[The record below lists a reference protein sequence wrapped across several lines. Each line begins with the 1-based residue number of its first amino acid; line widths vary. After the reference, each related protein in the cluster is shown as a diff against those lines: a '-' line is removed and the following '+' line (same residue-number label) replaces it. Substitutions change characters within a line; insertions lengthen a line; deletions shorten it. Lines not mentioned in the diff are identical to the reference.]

1 MEFQVLGDV
10 AASHR
15 GSPVELGRRQERCLL
30 GLLLLEP
37 RRVLLT
43 ERLIE
48 LLWSDVDAAD
58 RRATLHTYV
67 ARLRRRLAPYG
78 VRIVTRGAGYLID
91 VDPATVDLHRFTAE
105 VDRTR
110 TIADPAVRAQALAAA
125 LDLWRGPLLVGVA
138 DEALRQRLGRGLEE
152 RRLAAFERRVE
163 AELAAGEHVR
173 VVGLLADLVR
183 EFPTREHGIELFMVA
198 LTRAGRRAEA
208 LEVYRDARRT
218 LVEEFGVE
226 PGQDLQRLHQRI
238 LADDPDLAFPT
249 LSHADKTSA
258 APRHLPRD
266 IPGFIGRDADL
277 VTLDNAASDDGA
289 SSGVAPICTIGGIGG
304 LGKTALAVHWAHRVA
319 SRYPDGQVFVNLRGH
334 GTDSPTRPIDA
345 LGQLL
350 RALSVPP
357 ERIPLDVDEAAAL
370 YRSTLAE
377 RRVLVLLDNAVSSEQ
392 VRPLLPASAYCLTV
406 ITSRNRLDGLVAH
419 EGAQRLRLGLLSDD
433 EAYRLVATMIG
444 ADRAASGRDEIL
456 RLAALC
462 GNLPLALRVAAARI
476 VVDERL
482 TVPDLLLELA
492 DARERLSGLAV
503 EGDSAVR
510 GVFAVSYRALPA
522 AAARVFRL
530 LGLVPNTALSA
541 AATAVLAGQAES
553 QIQEHIDALVDRHLL
568 DDDGTGRYQMHDLLR
583 LYGAERAEREDSDH
597 DRLLAVGRL
606 ADAYVQQGVA
616 AQSVFQ
622 RLRTSVPMRIAHPL
636 AQVPTFDSMGAAS
649 AWFQVEGGNLVALV
663 RICDNLGLARE
674 TWQLADCQYSFLVRT
689 HALTTLRETHELGVV
704 AARLDDRPDGE
715 RLMANGLGVAY
726 ALGRNFD
733 KAIRWMEI
741 AAQVNLEQ
749 ISPRD
754 EVVSRMNIGNAYGQK
769 GDWGESE
776 RHLRLALAGARQLD
790 DVFILCVCLSN
801 LGWLYTEQG
810 RAQESLA
817 LLEEALR
824 IAVDHDIRQQI
835 PPLEVHL
842 AHQNANLARYESTV
856 RHARAAVA
864 LRHLDDHL
872 STARGLYW
880 LGVGLDGLGASE
892 EAVDSWQE
900 SLGLMTDIGSGDAE
914 YPAAA
919 LARAGHHS
927 QTEPA

>member
-1 MEFQVLGDV
+1 MLGDV

-37 RRVLLT
+37 GRVVLT

-48 LLWSDVDAAD
+48 LLWSDVDPAD
-58 RRATLHTYV
+58 RRPTLHTYV

-91 VDPATVDLHRFTAE
+91 VDLTTIDLHRFTAE

-110 TIADPAVRAQALAAA
+110 AIAEPAARAQALAAA
-125 LDLWRGPLLVGVA
+125 LELWRGPLLAGVA
-138 DEALRQRLGRGLEE
+138 DEKLRQRLGHGLEE

-183 EFPTREHGIELFMVA
+183 EFPSREHGIELFMVA
-198 LTRAGRRAEA
+198 LSRAGRRTEA
-208 LEVYRDARRT
+208 LEVYRDARRA

-238 LADDPDLAFPT
+238 LADDPDLGLPT
-249 LSHADKTSA
+249 PIGPESASA

-266 IPGFIGRDADL
+266 VPGFVGRDGDL
-277 VTLDNAASDDGA
+277 VTLDNVISGA
-289 SSGVAPICTIGGIGG
+289 GGSSGVTAVCTIGGIGG

-319 SRYPDGQVFVNLRGH
+319 SHYPDGQVFVNLRGH
-334 GTDSPTRPIDA
+334 GPDTPTRPIDA

-357 ERIPLDVDEAAAL
+357 ERIPLDVDEASAL
-370 YRSTLAE
+370 YRSTLAN
-377 RRVLVLLDNAVSSEQ
+377 RKVLVLLDNAVSSEQ
-392 VRPLLPASAYCLTV
+392 VRPLLPASAHCLTV
-406 ITSRNRLDGLVAH
+406 VTSRNRLDGLVAQD
-419 EGAQRLRLGLLSDD
+419 GAQSLRLGLLSDD
-433 EAYRLVATMIG
+433 EAYQLVATMIG
-444 ADRAASGRDEIL
+444 ADRAAGGQDQIL

-476 VVDERL
+476 VVDDRL
-482 TVPDLLLELA
+482 TVQDLLLELA
-492 DARERLSGLAV
+492 NARERLSGLAV
-503 EGDSAVR
+503 EGDTAVR
-510 GVFAVSYRALPA
+510 GAFAVSYRALPA
-522 AAARVFRL
+522 TSARVFRL

-541 AATAVLAGQAES
+541 AEVAVLAGRPES
-553 QIQEHIDALVDRHLL
+553 QLQECLADLVHRHLL

-583 LYGAERAEREDSDH
+583 LYGRERAELEDSEQ
-597 DRLLAVGRL
+597 DRQVAVTRL
-606 ADAYVQQGVA
+606 ADAYVQHGVA
-616 AQSVFQ
+616 AQAVLH
-622 RLRTSVPMRIAHPL
+622 RLRASVPMRILHPL
-636 AQVPTFDSMGAAS
+636 AEAPSFDSLDAAT
-649 AWFQVEGGNLVALV
+649 AWFQVEAGNLLALV
-663 RICDNLGLARE
+663 RICDGLGLARE

-689 HALTTLRETHELGVV
+689 HALTTLRETHELGMV
-704 AARLDDRPDGE
+704 AARLDNRPDGE

-726 ALGRNFD
+726 ALGRD
-733 KAIRWMEI
+733 YDQAIRWMKV
-741 AAQVNLEQ
+741 AAQLNREQ
-749 ISPRD
+749 LSPRD
-754 EVVSRMNIGNAYGQK
+754 EIVSRMSIGNAYGQK
-769 GDWGESE
+769 GDWNESE
-776 RHLRLALAGARQLD
+776 KHLRAAMAGARQLD

-817 LLEEALR
+817 LLEEALG
-824 IAVDHDIRQQI
+824 IAVDNDIRQQI

-842 AHQNANLARYESTV
+842 AHQNANLARYEATV

-864 LRHLDDHL
+864 LRQLGDRL

-880 LGVGLDGLGASE
+880 LGVGLDGLGATE
-892 EAVDSWQE
+892 EAVDCWQE
-900 SLGLMTDIGSGDAE
+900 SFELMTEIGSADVE

-919 LARAGHHS
+919 LTRTAHHA
-927 QTEPA
+927 QTDPA

>member
-15 GSPVELGRRQERCLL
+15 GRPVELGRRQERCLL

-37 RRVLLT
+37 GRVLLT

-105 VDRTR
+105 VARTR

-125 LDLWRGPLLVGVA
+125 LDLWRGPLLAGVA

-198 LTRAGRRAEA
+198 LSRSGRRTEA
-208 LEVYRDARRT
+208 LEAYRDARRT

-238 LADDPDLAFPT
+238 LADDPELAFPT
-249 LSHADKTSA
+249 PSADNTVA

-277 VTLDNAASDDGA
+277 VALDNAVSDGGA
-289 SSGVAPICTIGGIGG
+289 PSGVAPICTIGGIGG
-304 LGKTALAVHWAHRVA
+304 LGKTALAVHWAHRA
-319 SRYPDGQVFVNLRGH
+319 AARYPDGQVFVNLRGH

-370 YRSTLAE
+370 YRSTLAD

-392 VRPLLPASAYCLTV
+392 VRPLLPASANCLTV

-419 EGAQRLRLGLLSDD
+419 EGAQSLRLGLLSDD

-444 ADRAASGRDEIL
+444 ADRAAAGRDEIL

-522 AAARVFRL
+522 ASARVFRL
-530 LGLVPNTALSA
+530 LGLVPNTVLSTA
-541 AATAVLAGQAES
+541 AVAVLAGQAES
-553 QIQEHIDALVDRHLL
+553 EIQENIDALVDRYLL

-583 LYGAERAEREDSDH
+583 LYGAERAEREDSEH
-597 DRLLAVGRL
+597 ERLLAVGRL

-636 AQVPTFDSMGAAS
+636 PQAPTFDSMGAAS
-649 AWFQVEGGNLVALV
+649 SWFQVEGGNLVALV
-663 RICDNLGLARE
+663 RICDSLGLARE

-726 ALGRNFD
+726 ALGRDFD
-733 KAIRWMEI
+733 QAIRWMEI

-749 ISPRD
+749 SSPRD

-769 GDWGESE
+769 GDWDESE
-776 RHLRLALAGARQLD
+776 KHLRLALAAARQLD

-824 IAVDHDIRQQI
+824 IAVENDIRQQI

-842 AHQNANLARYESTV
+842 AHQNANLARHESTV

-864 LRHLDDHL
+864 LRHLGDQL

-880 LGVGLDGLGASE
+880 LGVGLDGLGATG
-892 EAVDSWQE
+892 EAVDSWRE
-900 SLGLMTDIGSGDAE
+900 ALALMTDIGSGDAE

-919 LARAGHHS
+919 LARVDHHA
-927 QTEPA
+927 QTDPA

>member
-1 MEFQVLGDV
+1 MLGDV

-37 RRVLLT
+37 GRVILAS
-43 ERLIE
+43 RLIE
-48 LLWSDVDAAD
+48 LLWSDVDAAE

-78 VRIVTRGAGYLID
+78 VRIVTRSAGYLID

-110 TIADPAVRAQALAAA
+110 TIAEPAARAQALASA
-125 LDLWRGPLLVGVA
+125 LELWRGPLLAGVG
-138 DEALRQRLGRGLEE
+138 DEDLRRRLGRGLEE

-163 AELAAGEHVR
+163 AELAAGEHAR

-183 EFPTREHGIELFMVA
+183 EFPTREHGIELFMLA
-198 LTRAGRRAEA
+198 LTRAGRRTEA
-208 LEVYRDARRT
+208 LGVYRNARRA

-226 PGQDLQRLHQRI
+226 PGHDLQRLHQRI
-238 LADDPDLAFPT
+238 LADNPDLALP
-249 LSHADKTSA
+249 APTSA
-258 APRHLPRD
+258 DTAAVPPRHLPRD
-266 IPGFIGRDADL
+266 VPGFVGRVGDL
-277 VTLDNAASDDGA
+277 AALDDVVSGDGA
-289 SSGVAPICTIGGIGG
+289 SSGVTAVCTIGGIGG
-304 LGKTALAVHWAHRVA
+304 IGKTALAVHWAHRVA
-319 SRYPDGQVFVNLRGH
+319 SHYPDGQVFVNLRGH
-334 GTDSPTRPIDA
+334 GPDSPTRPIDA

-350 RALSVPP
+350 RALNVPP
-357 ERIPLDVDEAAAL
+357 ERIPLDVDEASAL
-370 YRSTLAE
+370 YRSTLAN
-377 RRVLVLLDNAVSSEQ
+377 RKVLVLLDNAVSSEQ
-392 VRPLLPASAYCLTV
+392 VRPLLPASAHCLTV

-419 EGAQRLRLGLLSDD
+419 EGAQSLRLGLLSDD
-433 EAYRLVATMIG
+433 EANHLVATMIG
-444 ADRAASGRDEIL
+444 TDRAASAGQDQIFQ
-456 RLAALC
+456 LAALC

-482 TVPDLLLELA
+482 TVQDLLLELA
-492 DARERLSGLAV
+492 NARERLSGLAV
-503 EGDSAVR
+503 EGDTAVR

-522 AAARVFRL
+522 ASARVFRL

-541 AATAVLAGQAES
+541 AAVAVLAGRPAAQTRES
-553 QIQEHIDALVDRHLL
+553 IADLVDRHLL
-568 DDDGTGRYQMHDLLR
+568 DDDGTGCYQMHDLLR
-583 LYGAERAEREDSDH
+583 LYGGERAELEESEQ
-597 DRLLAVGRL
+597 DRHLAVGRL

-616 AQSVFQ
+616 AQAVFH
-622 RLRTSVPMRIAHPL
+622 RLRASVPMRIAHPL
-636 AQVPTFDSMGAAS
+636 AEAPRFDSLDAAS

-663 RICDNLGLARE
+663 RISDALGLARE
-674 TWQLADCQYSFLVRT
+674 TWQLADCQYSFLVRR

-704 AARLDDRPDGE
+704 AARLDGRPDGE

-726 ALGRNFD
+726 ALGRDFD
-733 KAIRWMEI
+733 QAIRWMEN

-749 ISPRD
+749 SSPRD

-769 GDWGESE
+769 GDWAESE
-776 RHLRLALAGARQLD
+776 KHLQLATAGARQLD
-790 DVFILCVCLSN
+790 DEFILCVCLSN

-835 PPLEVHL
+835 PPLEIHL
-842 AHQNANLARYESTV
+842 AHQNANLARYPATV

-864 LRHLDDHL
+864 MRHLGDHL

-880 LGVGLDGLGASE
+880 LGVGLDGLGARE
-892 EAVDSWQE
+892 EAVGCWQE
-900 SLGLMTDIGSGDAE
+900 SHALMTEIGSGDAE

-919 LARAGHHS
+919 LAGAGHHAPPNS
-927 QTEPA
+927 A

>member
-15 GSPVELGRRQERCLL
+15 GSPIELGRRQERCLL

-37 RRVLLT
+37 GRVMLT

-48 LLWSDVDAAD
+48 LLWNDVDAAD

-78 VRIVTRGAGYLID
+78 VRIVTRSAGYLID

-110 TIADPAVRAQALAAA
+110 TIAEPAARAQALATA
-125 LDLWRGPLLVGVA
+125 LELWRGPLLAGVG
-138 DEALRQRLGRGLEE
+138 DEDLRRRLGRGLEE

-183 EFPTREHGIELFMVA
+183 EFPTREHGIELFMLA
-198 LTRAGRRAEA
+198 LSRAGRRTEA
-208 LEVYRDARRT
+208 LEVYRNARRA

-238 LADDPDLAFPT
+238 LADDPDLALPT
-249 LSHADKTSA
+249 PAGAEAASA
-258 APRHLPRD
+258 TPRHLPRD
-266 IPGFIGRDADL
+266 VPGFVGRGADL
-277 VTLDNAASDDGA
+277 AALDDVVRVDGV
-289 SSGVAPICTIGGIGG
+289 SSGVTAVCTIGGIGG
-304 LGKTALAVHWAHRVA
+304 IGKTALAVHWAHRVA
-319 SRYPDGQVFVNLRGH
+319 SHYPDGQVFVNLRGH
-334 GTDSPTRPIDA
+334 GPDSPTRPIDA

-357 ERIPLDVDEAAAL
+357 ERIPLDVDEASAL
-370 YRSTLAE
+370 YRSTLAN

-392 VRPLLPASAYCLTV
+392 VRPLLPASAHCLTV
-406 ITSRNRLDGLVAH
+406 VTSRNRLDGLVAH
-419 EGAQRLRLGLLSDD
+419 EGAQSLRLGQLSDD
-433 EAYRLVATMIG
+433 EAYHLVATMIG
-444 ADRAASGRDEIL
+444 TDRAATAGRDQIF
-456 RLAALC
+456 RLATLC

-476 VVDERL
+476 VVDDRL
-482 TVPDLLLELA
+482 TVQDLLRELA
-492 DARERLSGLAV
+492 NATERLSGLAV

-522 AAARVFRL
+522 ASARVLRL

-541 AATAVLAGQAES
+541 AAVALLAGRPES
-553 QIQEHIDALVDRHLL
+553 QIQECIEDLVDRHLL

-583 LYGAERAEREDSDH
+583 LYGRERAELEDSDGH
-597 DRLLAVGRL
+597 LAVGRL

-616 AQSVFQ
+616 AQAVFH
-622 RLRTSVPMRIAHPL
+622 RLRASVPMRIAHPL
-636 AQVPTFDSMGAAS
+636 AEAPSFDSLDAAS

-663 RICDNLGLARE
+663 RICDGLGLARE

-704 AARLDDRPDGE
+704 AARLDGRPDGE

-726 ALGRNFD
+726 ALGRDFD
-733 KAIRWMEI
+733 QAIRWMEN

-749 ISPRD
+749 SSPRD

-769 GDWGESE
+769 GDWDESE
-776 RHLRLALAGARQLD
+776 KHLRLALAGARQLD
-790 DVFILCVCLSN
+790 DMFILCVCLSN

-817 LLEEALR
+817 LLEEALG

-842 AHQNANLARYESTV
+842 AHQNANLARYADTV
-856 RHARAAVA
+856 EHARAAVA
-864 LRHLDDHL
+864 LRHLGDHL

-880 LGVGLDGLGASE
+880 LGVGLDGLGASA
-892 EAVDSWQE
+892 EAVGCWQE
-900 SLGLMTDIGSGDAE
+900 SHALMTEIGSGDAE

-919 LARAGHHS
+919 LARAGQRA
-927 QTEPA
+927 QTKPA